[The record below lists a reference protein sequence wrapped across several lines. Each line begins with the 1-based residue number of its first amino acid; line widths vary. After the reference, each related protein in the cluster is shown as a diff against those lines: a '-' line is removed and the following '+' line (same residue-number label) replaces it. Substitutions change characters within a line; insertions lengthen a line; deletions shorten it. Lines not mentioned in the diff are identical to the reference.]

1 MKKNLLRQF
10 PQQIRDR
17 IVDQTI
23 ESYELRDMIL
33 KLIDKRPKF
42 IIRKYMENGEL
53 DDFLEQ
59 KDIELIKQ
67 KLDSVLTYEWLYYRY
82 KEFIRENMDKFIS
95 DVAEV
100 FAHTIMFQNKY
111 EYDHTDGKIK
121 NMGSYNIDEYENL
134 DDFLTD
140 YELLMGGDGEYQG
153 IDIDNT
159 STYLDSVAINFLHET
174 LKMLLKKVYSERR
187 EEFVRFFKID
197 DKDELSDLEFDELEY
212 EVFEV
217 FDTELPIPDLKNPVG
232 STEDLISE
240 VGKVDAKLLFKM
252 GKEAAL
258 KKGEGVNR

>member
-17 IVDQTI
+17 IIDQTI

-59 KDIELIKQ
+59 KDLELIKH
-67 KLDSVLTYEWLYYRY
+67 KLDSVLSYEWLYYRY
-82 KEFIRENMDKFIS
+82 KDFIRENMDKFIH

-100 FAHTIMFQNKY
+100 FAYTIMFQNKY
-111 EYDHTDGKIK
+111 EYDETDGKVK
-121 NMGSYNIDEYENL
+121 DRGSYNIDEYESLN
-134 DDFLTD
+134 DFLSD
-140 YELLMGGDGEYQG
+140 YELLMGREGEYQ
-153 IDIDNT
+153 DIDLDNA
-159 STYLDSVAINFLHET
+159 STYLDSVAINYLHET
-174 LKMLLKKVYSERR
+174 LKKLLKKVYSERR
-187 EEFVRFFKID
+187 GDFIRFFKID
-197 DKDELSDLEFDELEY
+197 DKVDLSDMEFDELEY

-217 FDTELPIPDLKNPVG
+217 FDTELPIPDLRNPVG
-232 STEDLISE
+232 SAEDLIAE
-240 VGKVDAKLLFKM
+240 VGKVDAKLLFKL

-258 KKGEGVNR
+258 KKEEGISR